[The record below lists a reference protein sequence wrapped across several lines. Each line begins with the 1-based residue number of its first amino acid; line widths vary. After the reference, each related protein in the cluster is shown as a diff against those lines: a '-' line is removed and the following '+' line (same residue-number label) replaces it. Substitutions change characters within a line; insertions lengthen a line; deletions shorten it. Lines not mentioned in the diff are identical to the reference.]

1 MHEPPPKP
9 AAALCALMAL
19 LFAAL
24 AAGCAGDGRDAQRRA
39 MSYAEPAVVGAE
51 AGLEVQVWIVEDDAL
66 GFAYALADHEQRA
79 RGVPDGVASVWR
91 ANGIRIVPVPLNEL
105 DSLRATFRRA
115 GLSERRWHGLAG
127 QWTPVVEGPRLGGR
141 TALALDSGI
150 LSLNRGRLRLL
161 GRCWLAP
168 DLQQEPEHEDDPFV
182 RAVMRIELL
191 PQHAEQRRRSELDA
205 VLNPD
210 QRPPEDEGLLFRRFL
225 AELPA
230 RKGQAYLL
238 VPEDPRTD
246 WATMLKEDADDAEDT
261 TDVGPLD
268 PGLPTLG
275 EAMLTSRVAPED
287 APTRRMVVVL
297 LPRVPDRFEL
307 LSESH
312 ADHTTMTSQGLTD
325 EDRSAALLNGRR
337 LRSLGAR

>member
-1 MHEPPPKP
+1 MDEPRAKP
-9 AAALCALMAL
+9 AAALTMLSAL
-19 LFAAL
+19 LLTATL
-24 AAGCAGDGRDAQRRA
+24 LTGGCAGDGRDTQRRA

-51 AGLEVQVWIVEDDAL
+51 AGLEVQVWIVEDDTL
-66 GFAYALADHEQRA
+66 GFAYALAHHERRA
-79 RGVPDGVASVWR
+79 RGVPDGVSSVWQ

-168 DLQQEPEHEDDPFV
+168 DLQHEPTNADDPLV

-210 QRPPEDEGLLFRRFL
+210 QRPPEEEGLLFRRFL

-230 RKGQAYLL
+230 HKGQAYLL
-238 VPEDPRTD
+238 VPEHPRTD
-246 WATMLKEDADDAEDT
+246 WAAMLDGDKDDADEG
-261 TDVGPLD
+261 TDIGPLD

-297 LPRVPDRFEL
+297 LPRVPDRFEI
-307 LSESH
+307 
-312 ADHTTMTSQGLTD
+312 
-325 EDRSAALLNGRR
+325 
-337 LRSLGAR
+337 LGE